1 MTIFF
6 CLILDHMSWCDPLT
20 YRRSLHYRK
29 KIFIAMLLTC
39 TFIFQM
45 PHKKRAYTLVFTS
58 IFKSFHQL
66 VLSKSTFIIYVINK
80 IKETTNFPNVWGL
93 PTWEAMVSSR
103 KSVGALIVALSL
115 IDQEIIQ
122 RKLTAKAKKRH

>member
-1 MTIFF
+1 
-6 CLILDHMSWCDPLT
+6 
-20 YRRSLHYRK
+20 
-29 KIFIAMLLTC
+29 MLLTC

-80 IKETTNFPNVWGL
+80 IKQKKQPIFQMYEDYQL
-93 PTWEAMVSSR
+93 WESMVSSR

-115 IDQEIIQ
+115 IDQEIIH
-122 RKLTAKAKKRH
+122 RKLTAKVKTRH